1 MKSLPARLITTVTA
15 ATLLLGGGTCPAAEP
30 AQNNYL
36 LVNRPVGGDEI
47 KIGMT
52 LPLSGPSAQ
61 VGADLRAGC
70 EASFKAVN
78 DAGGI
83 AGRKLKLVVY
93 DDHNEPLRSV
103 VNVEKMINQDQV
115 FALCNSYGT
124 PTTNATLGLLNDAKL
139 PLVGCFTD
147 GESLRSSVTPYV
159 FHLRFNFLQETT
171 SIVEH
176 LVADCGAKKV
186 AVVVQ
191 NDSFGDVMVKSA
203 QRTLAERNLNLA
215 ATTRFVRNSV
225 DVGRAVDELIAAQPD
240 AVIIG
245 GAAAPAAEI
254 VKLARERGFRPY
266 FCTVSFVGAEDF
278 LQRAG
283 PAAEG
288 VVISQVVPSPYEDA
302 APNTAAYRKALQA
315 LPGVVPSHAGFEG
328 YYNAQTIVDAL
339 RLCARDLTTESFFKA
354 LQEGQLDVEG
364 QLNSTDVSPRQPF
377 RQVFFTNVHDG
388 KLETINTFPPLRR

>member
-1 MKSLPARLITTVTA
+1 MKPLPARLITTVTA
-15 ATLLLGGGTCPAAEP
+15 ATLLLVGGTCPAAEP

-36 LVNRPVGGDEI
+36 TVNRPVGNDEI

-93 DDHNEPLRSV
+93 DDHYEPLRSV
-103 VNVEKMINQDQV
+103 VNVEKMINQDRV

-124 PTTNATLGLLNDAKL
+124 ATTTATLGLLSDAKL

-147 GESLRSSVTPYV
+147 NESLRNNVSPYV
-159 FHLRFNFLQETT
+159 FHLRFTYLQETNGL
-171 SIVEH
+171 INH
-176 LVADCGAKKV
+176 LTTDCSAKKV

-191 NDSFGDVMVKSA
+191 DDTFGDVMAKSV
-203 QRTLAERNLNLA
+203 QRALAERGLGLA
-215 ATTRFVRNSV
+215 VTTKFIRNSV
-225 DVGRAVDELIAAQPD
+225 DVGRAVDDLIAAQPD

-245 GAAAPAAEI
+245 GGAASAAEI

-266 FCTVSFVGAEDF
+266 FCAVSFVGAEDF
-278 LQRAG
+278 LQHAG

-302 APNTAAYRKALQA
+302 APNAAAYRKALQA
-315 LPGVVPSHAGFEG
+315 LSGATPSHAGFEA
-328 YYNAQTIVDAL
+328 YLNAQLLVAAL
-339 RLCARDLTTESFFKA
+339 RECARDLTTDSFLKSLQDNQNEAESQVFSMDA
-354 LQEGQLDVEG
+354 
-364 QLNSTDVSPRQPF
+364 SPRQPF
-377 RQVFFTNVHDG
+377 RQVFFTRVNNG
-388 KLETINTFPPLRR
+388 KLESIDSFPSRQR